1 MTVCVC
7 MCVYIE
13 YANIVDDANYKYFS
27 LPTNMIILH
36 EYLILGC

>member
-1 MTVCVC
+1 M
-7 MCVYIE
+7 YIE
-13 YANIVDDANYKYFS
+13 NVNIVEDANYKRFS